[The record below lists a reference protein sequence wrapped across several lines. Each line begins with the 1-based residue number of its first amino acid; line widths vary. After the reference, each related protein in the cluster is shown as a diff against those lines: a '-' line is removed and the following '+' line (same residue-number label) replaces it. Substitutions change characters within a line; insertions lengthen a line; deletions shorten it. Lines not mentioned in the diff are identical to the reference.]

1 MICRQ
6 QAMSRVSYFYPK
18 RNRQMQPKKVLFA
31 PNQESQKQA
40 SQKQGSSKL
49 THLPKL
55 MLLLLIALSLA
66 ACQPVQAMPEKQSAS
81 ADSAMTAVEKA
92 NKAVVERFYEEVV
105 NQKHPEVIGELFDPS
120 IVFHDL
126 DFGADGLDIGQLLT
140 TMPDVKATVSLL
152 VVKNDLVTTV
162 VTFKGTHTNGELLG
176 VATTGYPVTFSI
188 IDIVRVKG
196 GKFVELWHNVPTG
209 DILEQ
214 LQPVAAV
221 PALEPGDKVGEMV
234 VSQGPASFDMSQI
247 PPYPAFC
254 NPLPA
259 LKPGDSVARPGKYLI
274 NCTVP
279 PLAKLHIG
287 GGWAANNED
296 LRDEEWSAIHKE
308 LFINGQPVDQAA
320 FGSIDADV
328 PIAGMGLPGLDG
340 SKVMTAKLRVW
351 NVVLENLQPGVLT
364 LRMIQTNDKELLQG
378 TATVPA
384 GTYDYVYTI
393 TVDPNAVAP

>member
-1 MICRQ
+1 MH
-6 QAMSRVSYFYPK
+6 
-18 RNRQMQPKKVLFA
+18 PKKVLFA
-31 PNQESQKQA
+31 PKQW
-40 SQKQGSSKL
+40 SSKL

-55 MLLLLIALSLA
+55 MVMMLVALSLA
-66 ACQPVQAMPEKQSAS
+66 ACQPVQAMADKQRAS
-81 ADSAMTAVEKA
+81 ADSALTAVEKA

-105 NQKHPEVIGELFDPS
+105 NQRHPEVIGELFDPS

-126 DFGADGLDIGQLLT
+126 DFGADGLDIGLLLK
-140 TMPDVKATVSLL
+140 TMPDVKANVSLL

-176 VATTGYPVTFSI
+176 VPTTGYPVTFSI
-188 IDIVRVKG
+188 IDIWRVND
-196 GKFVELWHNVPTG
+196 GKFTELWHNVPNS

-214 LQPVAAV
+214 LQPVAAL

-234 VSQGPASFDMSQI
+234 VSQGPATFDMSQI
-247 PPYPAFC
+247 PPYPIFC
-254 NPLPA
+254 NALPA
-259 LKPGDSVARPGKYLI
+259 LTPGDSAARPGKYFV

-320 FGSIDADV
+320 FGSIDVDV
-328 PIAGMGLPGLDG
+328 PMAGMPGQDA
-340 SKVMTAKLRVW
+340 SQVTTAKLRVW

-364 LRMIQTNDKELLQG
+364 LRMTQTNDKDLLQG
-378 TATVPA
+378 TATMPA
-384 GTYDYVYTI
+384 GSYDYVYTI
-393 TVDPNAVAP
+393 TVDPNAVVPAGASDPVKFSK